1 MEQSTKIRM
10 GMVGGGQ
17 DAFIGAV
24 HRMAANLDG
33 NIELVCGA
41 FSSDPTKSV
50 SCGRNLYLPP
60 ERCYATYA
68 QMFAEEAKLPVQQRM
83 QFVSI
88 VTPNHLHFPVAKAA
102 LEAGFH
108 VLSDKPATFTLQEAL
123 DLAAV
128 LKTSRQLYGLTHT
141 YNGYPLVKQAKH
153 LIATGVL
160 GKITKVVVEYSQGWL
175 ASKGDENSK
184 QGQWRVDPSK
194 AGVSCCMGDIGVHAA
209 NLAEYVTDA
218 NISAMCA
225 DLNSVVDGRV
235 LDDDGTVLL
244 RFDNGARGVL
254 MSSQIAL
261 GEENYL
267 RLRVYGEQGSL
278 DWLQMEPNSLWLKS
292 NSKPTQLIRTGVG
305 EFCPA
310 ALAAMRTPAGH
321 PEGYLEAFANI
332 YQNFALQI
340 QASEQGIPCSNEA
353 FDVPGIDQA
362 IRGMAFIENTVRF
375 SQSEIK
381 WHDFDILPI
390 TNSGAPQ

>member
-1 MEQSTKIRM
+1 MEQTTRIRM

-41 FSSDPTKSV
+41 FSSEPEKSI
-50 SCGRNLYLPP
+50 SSGKKLYLPA
-60 ERCYATYA
+60 ERCYADYA
-68 QMFAEEAKLPVQQRM
+68 QMFAEEAKLPAHQKM

-123 DLAAV
+123 DLADV
-128 LKTSRQLYGLTHT
+128 LKTSSQLYGLTHT
-141 YNGYPLVKQAKH
+141 YNGYPLIKQAKH
-153 LIATGVL
+153 LIATGGL
-160 GKITKVVVEYSQGWL
+160 GKIKKVVVEYSQDWL
-175 ASKGDENSK
+175 ANKDDELSK
-184 QGQWRVDPSK
+184 QAQWRVDPSR

-209 NLAEYVTDA
+209 NLAEYVMDA

-225 DLNSVVDGRV
+225 DLNTVVDGRQ

-254 MSSQIAL
+254 MSSQIAV
-261 GEENYL
+261 GEENNL
-267 RLRVYGEQGSL
+267 RLRVYGDEGSI
-278 DWLQMEPNSLWLKS
+278 DWSQMEPNSLWLKS
-292 NSKPTQLIRTGVG
+292 NTKSTQLIRTGVG
-305 EFCPA
+305 DFCPA
-310 ALAAMRTPAGH
+310 AQAAMRIPAGH

-332 YQNFALQI
+332 YQNFAKQI
-340 QASEQGIPCSNEA
+340 QAFEQGLPCPNEA

-362 IRGMAFIENTVRF
+362 VRGMAFIENTVKF
-375 SQSEIK
+375 SQSELK
-381 WHDFDILPI
+381 WHDFDLSP
-390 TNSGAPQ
+390 TTVSGVS

>member
-41 FSSDPTKSV
+41 FSSDPAKSI
-50 SCGRNLYLPP
+50 SSGKKLYLPA
-60 ERCYATYA
+60 ERCYADYV
-68 QMFAEEAKLPVQQRM
+68 QMFAAEAKLPKHQRM

-123 DLAAV
+123 DLADI
-128 LKTSRQLYGLTHT
+128 LKTSPQLYGLTHT
-141 YNGYPLVKQAKH
+141 YNGYPLIKQAKH

-160 GKITKVVVEYSQGWL
+160 GKIRKVVVEYSQDWL
-175 ASKGDENSK
+175 ANKDDELSK
-184 QGQWRVDPSK
+184 QAQWRVDPSR

-209 NLAEYVTDA
+209 NLAEYVTDTK
-218 NISAMCA
+218 ISAMCA
-225 DLNSVVDGRV
+225 DLNAVVDGRK

-244 RFDNGARGVL
+244 RFDSGARGVL
-254 MSSQIAL
+254 MSSQIAV
-261 GEENYL
+261 GEENNL
-267 RLRVYGEQGSL
+267 RLRIYGDEGSI
-278 DWLQMEPNSLWLKS
+278 DWSQMEPNSLWLKS
-292 NSKPTQLIRTGVG
+292 NTKSTQLIRTGVG
-305 EFCPA
+305 EFCA
-310 ALAAMRTPAGH
+310 DAQAAMRIPAGH

-332 YQNFALQI
+332 YQNFSKQI
-340 QASEQGIPCSNEA
+340 QAFEQGVPCSNET
-353 FDVPGIDQA
+353 FDVPGIEQA
-362 IRGMAFIENTVRF
+362 IRGMAFIENTVKF
-375 SQSEIK
+375 SQSELK
-381 WHDFDILPI
+381 WHDFDLSPTI
-390 TNSGAPQ
+390 NSGVS

>member
-1 MEQSTKIRM
+1 MQQCKKVRM

-41 FSSDPTKSV
+41 FSSDPAKSV
-50 SCGRNLYLPP
+50 SSGQNLYLSP
-60 ERCYATYA
+60 ERCYASYA
-68 QMFAEEAKLPVQQRM
+68 EMFAKEAQLPEQQRM

-123 DLAAV
+123 DLSEV
-128 LKTSRQLYGLTHT
+128 LKTSNQLYGLTHT
-141 YNGYPLVKQAKH
+141 YNGYPLIKQAKH
-153 LIATGVL
+153 LIATDVL

-175 ASKGDENSK
+175 ANKNDENNK
-184 QGQWRVDPSK
+184 QAQWRVDPK
-194 AGVSCCMGDIGVHAA
+194 RAGVSCCMGDIGVHAA
-209 NLAEYVTDA
+209 NLAEYVTNA

-254 MSSQIAL
+254 MSSQIAV

-267 RLRVYGEQGSL
+267 RLRVYGDKGSI
-278 DWLQMEPNSLWLKS
+278 DWSQMEPNSLWLKS

-310 ALAAMRTPAGH
+310 AQAAMRTPAGH

-332 YQNFALQI
+332 YENFAKQI
-340 QASEQGIPCSNEA
+340 QAFEKGIPCTNEA
-353 FDVPGIDQA
+353 YDVPGIDQA
-362 IRGMAFIENTVRF
+362 IRGMAFIENTVKF
-375 SQSEIK
+375 SQSELK
-381 WHDFDILPI
+381 WHDFNLSPI
-390 TNSGAPQ
+390 TNSGVVQ